1 MKKTLLTAILA
12 CSGFT
17 ALAQVVNIPDPI
29 FEQLLID
36 KDIDTDGTVN
46 GQISTADA
54 LATTTLTITY
64 EDNNDL
70 QFITDLTGIEAFTNL
85 EHLTINFTEIEEL
98 NVSTLVKLKHLNCVD
113 NWLGS
118 LDVSNNPLLEYVN
131 ISTGGDVGPLN
142 YISELDLSNNP
153 NIKTV
158 LAAGGIGYIN
168 LKNGNNNP
176 DMLITIS
183 AFYEGMGPEPN
194 IYTCIEVDD
203 AEAAQSNALPYS
215 EWTINHQYATY
226 ALVDDCSLNSQKFN
240 KNTVSVFPNPASDVL
255 NIQVSNGM
263 TADNATLFDISGR
276 LVKEYNSITDGQVS
290 VSGLQPG
297 TYILKLVSGKETF
310 TQKVIKQ

>member
-12 CSGFT
+12 CSGLT
-17 ALAQVVNIPDPI
+17 ALAQVVNVPDPI

-36 KDIDTDGTVN
+36 KEIDTDGIVN

-54 LATTTLTITY
+54 LAATTLTITH
-64 EDNNDL
+64 EDNIDL
-70 QFITDLTGIEAFTNL
+70 QFITDLTGIEAFINL
-85 EHLTINFTEIEEL
+85 EHLTVNFTEIEEL
-98 NVSTLVKLKHLNCVD
+98 NVSTLVNLKHLNCVD

-118 LDVSNNPLLEYVN
+118 LDVSNNTLLEYVN

-142 YISELDLSNNP
+142 YITELDLSNNP

-158 LAAGGIGYIN
+158 LASGGTDYIN

-176 DMLITIS
+176 DMLITING
-183 AFYEGMGPEPN
+183 FYEGMGPEPN
-194 IYTCIEVDD
+194 LYTCIEVDD
-203 AEAAQSNALPYS
+203 AEAAQSNSLPYS

-226 ALVDDCSLNSQKFN
+226 SLVADCSLNTEKFS
-240 KNTVSVFPNPASDVL
+240 KHTVSVYPNPASDLL
-255 NIQVSNGM
+255 NIQVSNQI
-263 TADNATLFDISGR
+263 TVDSATLFDISGR
-276 LVKEYNSITDGQVS
+276 QVKEYSDVTDAPLP

-310 TQKVIKQ
+310 TQKVVKQ